1 MATMSREEF
10 EKVVAGVVENLPGE
24 FADGMKNVE
33 VIVRERPSRADL
45 DQVGVPRGGTLLGLY
60 HGVPLTAR
68 GMGYQL
74 ILPDKI
80 SIYREPIEMNCER
93 TGISIREMIR
103 RVVLHEIAHYFGI
116 TDTKLREL
124 GY

>member
-1 MATMSREEF
+1 MSRDDF
-10 EKVVAGVVENLPGE
+10 EKTVAGVVENLPDE
-24 FADGMKNVE
+24 FADRLENVE
-33 VIVRERPSRADL
+33 VVVRERPSRADL
-45 DQVGVPRGGTLLGLY
+45 DQTGVSRGGTLLGLY
-60 HGVPLTAR
+60 HGVPLTER

-80 SIYREPIEMNCER
+80 SIYREPIEMICEE
-93 TGISIREMIR
+93 TGISTQEMIR
-103 RVVLHEIAHYFGI
+103 QVVLHEIAHYFGI

>member
-1 MATMSREEF
+1 MPVMRPEEF
-10 EKVVAGVVENLPGE
+10 EKAVAGVMKNLPGE
-24 FADGMKNVE
+24 FADRLENVE
-33 VIVRERPSRADL
+33 VVVRERPSRADL
-45 DQVGVPRGGTLLGLY
+45 DQVGVTRGGTLLGLY
-60 HGVPLTAR
+60 HGVPLTER
-68 GMGYQL
+68 GWGYQL

-80 SIYREPIEMNCER
+80 SIYREPIEMICEK
-93 TGISIREMIR
+93 TGIPVPEMVR

>member
-1 MATMSREEF
+1 MPVMRPEEF
-10 EKVVAGVVENLPGE
+10 EKAVAGVMKNLPGE
-24 FADGMKNVE
+24 FADRLENVE
-33 VIVRERPSRADL
+33 VVVRERPSRADL

-60 HGVPLTAR
+60 HGVPLTER
-68 GMGYQL
+68 GWGYQL

-80 SIYREPIEMNCER
+80 SIYREPIEMTCEK
-93 TGISIREMIR
+93 TGIPVPEMIR

>member
-1 MATMSREEF
+1 MSRDDF
-10 EKVVAGVVENLPGE
+10 EKTVAGVVENLPDE
-24 FADGMKNVE
+24 FVDRLENVE
-33 VIVRERPSRADL
+33 VVVRERPSRADL
-45 DQVGVPRGGTLLGLY
+45 DQTGVSRGGTLLGLY
-60 HGVPLTAR
+60 HGVPLTER

-80 SIYREPIEMNCER
+80 SIYREPIEMICEE
-93 TGISIREMIR
+93 TGISTQEMIR
-103 RVVLHEIAHYFGI
+103 QVVLHEIAHYFGI

>member
-1 MATMSREEF
+1 MRPEEF
-10 EKVVAGVVENLPGE
+10 EKVVEGVVENLPGE
-24 FADGMKNVE
+24 FADRLKNVE
-33 VIVRERPSRADL
+33 VVVEEKPSQADL

-68 GMGYQL
+68 GWGYQL
-74 ILPDKI
+74 MLPDKI
-80 SIYREPIEMNCER
+80 SIYREPIEMICEN
-93 TGISIREMIR
+93 TGISIPEMIR